1 VTVVAATISHHPG
14 HPTLPPGADL
24 GATSPRPGD
33 MRAALPPLSP
43 GYGMIPTMP
52 FSTGA
57 LIGRDAD
64 LHHLADAVGLPVDAS
79 STPTRTGVVVVS
91 GDAGIGKS
99 RLLGQLAADAAD
111 AGWFTAVG
119 HCVGLAGGNIAYLP
133 FVELLG
139 AIDAR
144 HPEVVEHVL
153 ATHPG
158 VARLLPA
165 RHDAATPDISGTPGT
180 DPGQVAEGVHA
191 LFTSLGEVTP
201 SLLVVEDAHW
211 ADHSSRDLLT
221 VLLTRGFSTDV
232 SLVVTYRSDDLH
244 RRHPLHETLAVWARI
259 AGLQRVEL
267 APLPDDAVREI
278 VAHLEGAPTDRGTAD
293 EIAHRA
299 QGNPFFAE
307 ELVASAAAG
316 HALTGGLSRV
326 LRARVEQLDETAQ
339 RVLRAI
345 ALKGGVYLGHELLA
359 RVVDLPDA
367 ELEAAIAAAV
377 EHHVLETRWPPAYTF
392 RHALLGET
400 VADSLLPG
408 ERLRLHRAYASV
420 LAEHPGLAPASELA
434 RHAAAVGDLTTA
446 VAASRRAAESAM
458 RMGGPQ
464 DALLHL
470 ERALEWLDE
479 DDPQRDDVTLRASE
493 AATVAGDPVRAVDL
507 LRDRLAH
514 PGRAQ
519 RPELRADL
527 LAALVHVGRNLDVP
541 LDFLALTDEALAL
554 VEPATPDER
563 RVRILSARL
572 QALIDLGLWID
583 ASVVGDEVS
592 MLAEKLG
599 LTGQLAV
606 VRTIQAR
613 VLEVQE
619 DLDAV
624 ETHLRSV
631 IAGLDV
637 DDPLRL
643 RAQHQLASLAHR
655 RGDLPTALERYDAG
669 AELARRMNRE
679 WAPWGQECRMLGGL
693 TAYELGDWDGA
704 LRRLEL
710 GDGPAPEPGGTIF
723 TGARLHV
730 DAGRGEPV
738 DPDLF
743 ARLRRWWPY
752 DGLAVVLSVMP
763 GIDLL
768 GDAGR
773 CDELVDL
780 VEDALGRLDAA
791 WGEYHAVVR
800 LAALVGGQ
808 GATAAPTADPA
819 VRDRM
824 VALTERLLVRARRI
838 GGLKPAVERASRPK
852 FERSETSDL
861 EHTSRETWAWLAR
874 AEAEALRLRRAT
886 DLDDPPSGEDLV
898 SAWRASVVAFERY
911 GHVFETARSR
921 ARLAAALHAVGDD
934 ARARSEAAA
943 SREVAQRLGARPLL
957 AELDRAVPPAA
968 GSRASGTVALTAREQ
983 EVLELLAR
991 GLTNGQIGKQL
1002 FISTKTVSV
1011 HVSNLLAKL
1020 GASGRTEAA
1029 AIARRRGLVG

>member
-1 VTVVAATISHHPG
+1 
-14 HPTLPPGADL
+14 
-24 GATSPRPGD
+24 
-33 MRAALPPLSP
+33 
-43 GYGMIPTMP
+43 MIPSMP
-52 FSTGA
+52 FSTGS

-64 LHHLADAVGLPVDAS
+64 LHHLFDAVGLHAGAPGTA
-79 STPTRTGVVVVS
+79 PAAAPGGRTRTGGVVVVS

-99 RLLGQLAADAAD
+99 RLLGQLASDAAD

-119 HCVGLAGGNIAYLP
+119 HCVGLAGGNLAYLP

-144 HPEVVEHVL
+144 HPEVVEAVL

-158 VARLLPA
+158 LARLLPTRA
-165 RHDAATPDISGTPGT
+165 DAAAAAIASVPASAPAAPAT

-191 LFTSLGEVTP
+191 LLTALGGATP
-201 SLLVVEDAHW
+201 ALLVVEDVHW

-221 VLLTRGFSTDV
+221 LLLTRGFTTDV
-232 SLVVTYRSDDLH
+232 ALVVTYRSDDLH

-259 AGLQRVEL
+259 AGVERIEL
-267 APLPDDAVREI
+267 APLADDAVRQI

-293 EIAHRA
+293 EIATRA

-316 HALTGGLSRV
+316 QALTGGLSRV
-326 LRARVEQLDETAQ
+326 LRARVEQLDDTAQ

-345 ALKGGVYLGHELLA
+345 ALKGGQYLGHELLA

-367 ELEAAIAAAV
+367 ELEAALAAAV

-420 LAEHPGLAPASELA
+420 LSEHPGLAPASERA

-446 VAASRRAAESAM
+446 VEASRAAAESAM
-458 RMGGPQ
+458 SMGGPQ
-464 DALLHL
+464 DALQHL
-470 ERALEWLDE
+470 ERALSWLDE
-479 DDPQRDDVTLRASE
+479 DDPARDDVTLRASE

-514 PGRAQ
+514 PGRSQ
-519 RPELRADL
+519 RPEARADL

-541 LDFLALTDEALAL
+541 LDALALTDEALAL
-554 VEPATPDER
+554 VDPPTPDER
-563 RVRILSARL
+563 RVRVLSARL
-572 QALIDLGLWID
+572 QALIDLGLWIE
-583 ASVVGDEVS
+583 ASRVGDEVS
-592 MLAEKLG
+592 VLAERLG
-599 LTGQLAV
+599 LAGQLAV

-631 IAGLDV
+631 LDGLDPG
-637 DDPLRL
+637 DPLRL

-655 RGDLPTALERYDAG
+655 RGDLPTALQRYDAG

-679 WAPWGQECRMLGGL
+679 WAPWGQECRLLGGL

-704 LRRLEL
+704 VRRLDL
-710 GDGPAPEPGGTIF
+710 GDAPAPEPGGTIF
-723 TGARLHV
+723 TGALLHV
-730 DAGRGEPV
+730 RAGRGEPL
-738 DPDLF
+738 DTDLF
-743 ARLRRWWPY
+743 ARLRRWWSY
-752 DGLAVVLSVMP
+752 DGLAVVLSVMA
-763 GIDLL
+763 GIDLF

-773 CDELVDL
+773 HDELVEL
-780 VEDALGRLDAA
+780 VEDAVGTLDAA

-808 GATAAPTADPA
+808 AASAAATADPA
-819 VRDRM
+819 VRRRM
-824 VALTERLLVRARRI
+824 VALTERLLARARRI
-838 GGLKPAVERASRPK
+838 GALKPAVERTTRPT
-852 FERSETSDL
+852 FEPADPEQTTDL
-861 EHTSRETWAWLAR
+861 ERTSRETWAWLAR

-886 DLDDPPSGEDLV
+886 DLDDPPGADDLV
-898 SAWRASVVAFERY
+898 AAWRASVAAFERY
-911 GHVFETARSR
+911 GHVYETARSR
-921 ARLAAALHAVGDD
+921 ARLAAALHALGDD
-934 ARARSEAAA
+934 TAARQEADAARA
-943 SREVAQRLGARPLL
+943 VAERLGARPLL
-957 AELDRAVPPAA
+957 AELERAVPAA
-968 GSRASGTVALTAREQ
+968 ARSAARVVAGQAELTARER

-1029 AIARRRGLVG
+1029 AIARRRGLVAS